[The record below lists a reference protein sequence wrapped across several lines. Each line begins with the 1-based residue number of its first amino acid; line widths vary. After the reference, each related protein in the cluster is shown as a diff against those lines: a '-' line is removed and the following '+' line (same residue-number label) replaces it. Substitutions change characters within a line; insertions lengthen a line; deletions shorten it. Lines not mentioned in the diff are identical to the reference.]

1 MKCPKCGY
9 LGFEQAERCR
19 NCGYEFALAVARR
32 SDPELS
38 LRDGSDPSPLD
49 DLDLVDGAAASS
61 RSRRAATPSKTPD
74 SPDQIPD
81 QIPDPIIDEVE
92 ELPLFTDKT
101 DKTDRAALL
110 PKASPPRAPLSVR
123 RTRPEAPRAQ
133 TDAVNVPPA
142 SLQEPELEMP
152 LDAPISPAV
161 RAHDPE
167 WAPLADA
174 AATPAGLGA
183 RAIATAIDLGLLA
196 VIDLSVVYLTMQVCG
211 LSPGELHL
219 LPLGPLVAFLVVQN
233 VGYLVAFTA
242 GGQTIGKMVTGIK
255 VVAAEP
261 GQVLDFGRA
270 FQRTLVWAVLALPL
284 GLGLLSTLL
293 TADRRGLHDRAAG
306 TRVVRA
312 VIT

>member
-19 NCGYEFALAVARR
+19 NCGYEFALAAARR

-38 LRDGSDPSPLD
+38 LRDDPDLPQLD
-49 DLDLVDGAAASS
+49 DLDLVDGAHAPARPKTPASL
-61 RSRRAATPSKTPD
+61 SKTSDPPD
-74 SPDQIPD
+74 VIL
-81 QIPDPIIDEVE
+81 DEVD
-92 ELPLFTDKT
+92 ELPLFTDK
-101 DKTDRAALL
+101 AALM

-123 RTRPEAPRAQ
+123 RTRPEAPRPK
-133 TDAVNVPPA
+133 TETLSGPPA

-167 WAPLADA
+167 WAPVADA
-174 AATPAGLGA
+174 ATVPAALGP
-183 RAIATAIDLGLLA
+183 RAIAAAIDLGLLA
-196 VIDLSVVYLTMQVCG
+196 LIDLSVVYLTMQVCG

-219 LPLGPLVAFLVVQN
+219 LPLGPLVAFLAVQN

-255 VVAAEP
+255 VVTDEP
-261 GQVLDFGRA
+261 RQVLDVSRA
-270 FQRTLVWAVLALPL
+270 FQRTLVWVVLALPV
-284 GLGLLSTLL
+284 GLGLLSALL
-293 TADRRGLHDRAAG
+293 TADRRGFHDRVAG

-312 VIT
+312 VTT

>member
-19 NCGYEFALAVARR
+19 NCSYEFARAVARR
-32 SDPELS
+32 SDAELS

-49 DLDLVDGAAASS
+49 DLDLVDGATTLS
-61 RSRRAATPSKTPD
+61 RSRAAAPPSKTPD
-74 SPDQIPD
+74 SPDH
-81 QIPDPIIDEVE
+81 IIDDVE
-92 ELPLFTDKT
+92 ELPLFTDET
-101 DKTDRAALL
+101 DQSDRAALL

-123 RTRPEAPRAQ
+123 RTRPEAPRAKM
-133 TDAVNVPPA
+133 DAGNLPPA
-142 SLQEPELEMP
+142 ALREPELEMP

-174 AATPAGLGA
+174 AAVPAGLGA

-261 GQVLDFGRA
+261 GQVLDVGRA

-293 TADRRGLHDRAAG
+293 TVDRRGLHDRAAG

-312 VIT
+312 AIA